1 MFKFDFVN
9 SIYILLML
17 SFLVITFSSIV
28 FAIKEFKSKIFY
40 IKREKSDTN
49 GIIGYLRKLIIR
61 DYVSYEKYDIW
72 RFCVEK

>member
-1 MFKFDFVN
+1 MFKFDFTN

-17 SFLVITFSSIV
+17 SFLVITFSCITL
-28 FAIKEFKSKIFY
+28 AIKQFKNKIFY
-40 IKREKSDTN
+40 IKSEKSDTN
-49 GIIGYLRKLIIR
+49 RIIAYLRKLIIK